1 MNDAHAL
8 TITDASRIIGP
19 EVTAEAV
26 RVLEAV
32 SAAAKDFELKL
43 ETRDFGGAS
52 IDKHGI
58 PLTDETL
65 KACQEADAIL
75 LGMYPL
81 CSVHIATDHPL
92 QARSVAPNG
101 A

>member
-1 MNDAHAL
+1 MSGAHAL
-8 TITDASRIIGP
+8 TIADQWRTLGP
-19 EVTAEAV
+19 EVIAEAV

-32 SAAAKDFELKL
+32 SAGAKDFELKL

-75 LGMYPL
+75 LGMSSS
-81 CSVHIATDHPL
+81 CSVHVSTDHPL
-92 QARSVAPNG
+92 QARLAALNG